1 MLKNSKRDGWN
12 SCFTEYERQ
21 KKNLGVEG
29 LERRVVFSVN
39 ASIGSSAVSFMKI
52 GEVAKRSDVGIETIR
67 YYEREGLLAEPERK
81 ASGYRQY
88 DESVVKRLK
97 FIRNSKE
104 LGFTLAEI
112 KELLALWFDP
122 NTRCQHVRQR
132 AELKIVDIEEKVRS
146 LQKMKRSLK
155 RIISQCETKES
166 VDKCPLWLEL
176 DETRNNN
183 DAGKTK

>member
-1 MLKNSKRDGWN
+1 M
-12 SCFTEYERQ
+12 CFMR
-21 KKNLGVEG
+21 
-29 LERRVVFSVN
+29 
-39 ASIGSSAVSFMKI
+39 IGQ
-52 GEVAKRSDVGIETIR
+52 VAKRSEVGIETIR
-67 YYEREGLLAEPERK
+67 YYEREGLLAEPERR

-97 FIRNSKE
+97 FIRSSKE

-122 NTRCQHVRQR
+122 NTRCQHVRHR
-132 AELKIVDIEEKVRS
+132 AELKIADIEGKVRS

-166 VDKCPLWLEL
+166 IDECPLWIEL
-176 DETRNNN
+176 DKPRNQKNS
-183 DAGKTK
+183 GKKKRT

>member
-1 MLKNSKRDGWN
+1 MKS
-12 SCFTEYERQ
+12 
-21 KKNLGVEG
+21 
-29 LERRVVFSVN
+29 
-39 ASIGSSAVSFMKI
+39 MKI
-52 GEVAKRSDVGIETIR
+52 GEVAKQSGVGIETVR
-67 YYEREGLLAEPERK
+67 YYERQGLLPQPERR

-97 FIRNSKE
+97 FIRNSKD

-122 NTRCQHVRQR
+122 NTRCQHVRHR
-132 AELKIVDIEEKVRS
+132 AELKIADIEGRVRA

-166 VDKCPLWLEL
+166 VDECPLLIDL
-176 DETRNNN
+176 DGLRADQAT
-183 DAGKTK
+183 GKNRKM